1 MTLRPIAI
9 HLPQFHPVPENDD
22 WWGKGFT
29 EWRNVVQARPSF
41 RGHYQP
47 HIPADMGFYDMRLP
61 EVRQQQAHLAQEY
74 GIYGFCYYHYWF
86 NGRRIL
92 ERPVQEI
99 LESGDPDFPFMLCWA
114 NENWTRVWDGS
125 DKSVLLGQEYSEDD
139 HRAHAEALMPYFKDP
154 RYIRIN
160 NKPVF
165 AIYKDGDI
173 PDPDRLCEIFREVAA
188 EHGMNLYLCR
198 FERRIGTRPEAP
210 QELGFDAGIEFQ
222 PLSPSFKRFEQS
234 QRRGLMAPVRTI
246 LTRLARK
253 FMTISRLSKIA
264 PAGGYLPGLKDYQRF
279 VDFDMQQPTPE
290 HLCYPG
296 VSPSWDNTSRRS
308 DGLGTIFW
316 GSTPAI
322 FKKWVRAKV
331 ANFKPPSQEEDL
343 LFINA
348 WNEWAEGNHLEPCKK
363 YGHQYLEALRDG
375 VAGGLKDRSED
386 V

>member
-29 EWRNVVQARPSF
+29 EWRNVVQARPRF
-41 RGHYQP
+41 RGRYQP
-47 HIPADMGFYDMRLP
+47 HIPADMGFYDMRFP

-114 NENWTRVWDGS
+114 NENWARVWDGS

-173 PDPDRLCEIFREVAA
+173 PDPDRLCEI
-188 EHGMNLYLCR
+188 L
-198 FERRIGTRPEAP
+198 
-210 QELGFDAGIEFQ
+210 
-222 PLSPSFKRFEQS
+222 
-234 QRRGLMAPVRTI
+234 
-246 LTRLARK
+246 
-253 FMTISRLSKIA
+253 
-264 PAGGYLPGLKDYQRF
+264 
-279 VDFDMQQPTPE
+279 
-290 HLCYPG
+290 
-296 VSPSWDNTSRRS
+296 
-308 DGLGTIFW
+308 
-316 GSTPAI
+316 
-322 FKKWVRAKV
+322 
-331 ANFKPPSQEEDL
+331 
-343 LFINA
+343 
-348 WNEWAEGNHLEPCKK
+348 
-363 YGHQYLEALRDG
+363 
-375 VAGGLKDRSED
+375 
-386 V
+386 